1 MTDKMIYAA
10 AASLADALTPEEIE
24 QNLLYPD
31 LDRIRPVSA
40 RVAAAT
46 ILQAHKEGL
55 VHIPEII
62 AATTSLESMT
72 ALVEKNMWHP
82 AYPTDLPKAAEH
94 EKRLVSSL

>member
-1 MTDKMIYAA
+1 MIYAS

-24 QNLLYPD
+24 KNLLYPD
-31 LDRIRPVSA
+31 LDRIRSVSA

-55 VHIPEII
+55 VHIPEVL
-62 AATTSLESMT
+62 AATTDLETMI

-82 AYPTDLPKAAEH
+82 AYPVISPEAAQY
-94 EKRLVSSL
+94 EKVSVSGL